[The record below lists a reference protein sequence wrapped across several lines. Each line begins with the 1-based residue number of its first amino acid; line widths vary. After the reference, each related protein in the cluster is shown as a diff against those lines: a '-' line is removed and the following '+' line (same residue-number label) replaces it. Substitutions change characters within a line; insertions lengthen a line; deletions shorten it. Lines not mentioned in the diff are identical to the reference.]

1 MGASMLLITQPY
13 PCQKIQ
19 IGLLRVKRFLFIVA
33 MILCVLSV
41 YVHFFWLEKKVSLGV
56 QEKVE
61 GNLEI
66 KGERKKKS

>member
-1 MGASMLLITQPY
+1 M
-13 PCQKIQ
+13 
-19 IGLLRVKRFLFIVA
+19 VA